1 MAHLD
6 IFIEL
11 IRRSGN
17 DKVVSNQAANVAVV
31 AVDDFD
37 AVAAVVVVVDSTS
50 YNYFQT
56 NATANECF

>member
-17 DKVVSNQAANVAVV
+17 DKVVSNQAAYVAVV

-37 AVAAVVVVVDSTS
+37 AVAAVVVHSTS

>member
-17 DKVVSNQAANVAVV
+17 DKVVSNQAADV

-37 AVAAVVVVVDSTS
+37 AVAAVVVVVHSTS